1 MATTYD
7 ESLWVTR
14 VQAGTLCG
22 CGPQNFDDIV
32 RRRLPE
38 DASRGS
44 NRTLR
49 FYAPSV
55 VSAFVRYKLESARPV
70 PAGEDAMLAD
80 GSDSPNL
87 ERYRLAKAIEVERK
101 NDKEEG
107 LLIPRPVIRE
117 ALLPAAAA
125 MRQAGERLAK
135 LFGNDAH
142 AIYAEAVQEYE
153 AAISRLAG
161 AT

>member
-1 MATTYD
+1 MVEIFD
-7 ESLWVTR
+7 VSE
-14 VQAGTLCG
+14 VQ
-22 CGPQNFDDIV
+22 FDRRFAKLAPKNGV
-32 RRRLPE
+32 RRDGRKVSFHARKLIDAVVADEVERETVKRPAPLP
-38 DASRGS
+38 
-44 NRTLR
+44 
-49 FYAPSV
+49 
-55 VSAFVRYKLESARPV
+55 VSDETDPLLVS
-70 PAGEDAMLAD
+70 G
-80 GSDSPNL
+80 DSQNL

-153 AAISRLAG
+153 AAIARLAG
-161 AT
+161 AA

>member
-32 RRRLPE
+32 RRRLSD
-38 DASRGS
+38 DAVRGS

-49 FYAPSV
+49 FYAPAV
-55 VSAFVRYKLESARPV
+55 VSAFVKYKLDSVKPAPV
-70 PAGEDAMLAD
+70 GDDALLVD

-135 LFGNDAH
+135 LYGNDAH
-142 AIYAEAVQEYE
+142 EIYAEAVNEYE
-153 AAISRLAG
+153 AAITRLAG
-161 AT
+161 TV